1 MCPSNCTTCSFESTC
16 NSAMYMDGC
25 HFFPPNAKRKKK
37 THLLL
42 KFFGK
47 FFR

>member
-1 MCPSNCTTCSFESTC
+1 MCPSNCTSCNYESTC

-25 HFFPPNAKRKKK
+25 HFFPPKARKKK
-37 THLLL
+37 TNLFL
-42 KFFGK
+42 KLIGK